1 MQCKQ
6 SANILFIVSYL
17 CVDDRWPNRD
27 VFSMPLLPITFPV
40 RKFHRFTLLC
50 FCSFD
55 FLCCCNINWNNSW
68 CSVWHADC
76 FCSWPLFTVYR
87 CATLSTEILLWQMV
101 KWVRWTARID
111 FMSIPEISI
120 NYTLVKMNIIAW
132 LQRQSQSIAHRR
144 NSGMSEKSA
153 QQMIMSIVAGQN
165 GKNIVAIVMP
175 NGNGHSMFAFFPQV
189 FCCSADSVFARHC
202 NCHGKAI

>member
-1 MQCKQ
+1 MQTIGKHIIYCFVFVCWR
-6 SANILFIVSYL
+6 SMAEPWCVLNAPFANHIPGVQIPSF
-17 CVDDRWPNRD
+17 C
-27 VFSMPLLPITFPV
+27 FA
-40 RKFHRFTLLC
+40 LLC

-55 FLCCCNINWNNSW
+55 FLCCCNIKWNNSW

-101 KWVRWTARID
+101 KWVRWTTRID
-111 FMSIPEISI
+111 FMSILEISI

-144 NSGMSEKSA
+144 NSGMREKNA

-175 NGNGHSMFAFFPQV
+175 NGNGHSMFAFFPGV
-189 FCCSADSVFARHC
+189 FRCSADSVFARHC